1 MGALSAAGW
10 LCFMQAR
17 TGIFTAAQVGV
28 YDESKHRFM
37 KTFGTGSKDVVTQ
50 FGASLISGLVTTTAV
65 APADIIK
72 TRMFAG
78 GVDCGRKGQ

>member
-1 MGALSAAGW
+1 
-10 LCFMQAR
+10 MQAR

-72 TRMFAG
+72 TKMFAG
-78 GVDCGRKGQ
+78 ELMICIVWQVLRPGDMDC